1 MGLDADIYKGGRLDF
16 HEAMRKIP
24 KRKAG
29 WTPEKYKYMGPYNP
43 LEKQLEYDNNT
54 AVTKW
59 HVQPY
64 NKVDDIAAYHDTL
77 RPFQHCNNTF
87 FEFYYQINE
96 HDTLCNQYP
105 FCCQKE
111 EHSEQY

>member
-43 LEKQLEYDNNT
+43 LEK
-54 AVTKW
+54 
-59 HVQPY
+59 
-64 NKVDDIAAYHDTL
+64 
-77 RPFQHCNNTF
+77 
-87 FEFYYQINE
+87 
-96 HDTLCNQYP
+96 
-105 FCCQKE
+105 
-111 EHSEQY
+111 